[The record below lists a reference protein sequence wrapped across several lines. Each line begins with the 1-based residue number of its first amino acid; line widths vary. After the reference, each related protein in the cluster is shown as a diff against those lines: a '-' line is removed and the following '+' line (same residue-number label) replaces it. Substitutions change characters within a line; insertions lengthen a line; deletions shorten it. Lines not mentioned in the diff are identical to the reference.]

1 MNSPKM
7 ESFDFKINSEKLPE
21 YALHAK
27 DWCLVNGL
35 ICVNNDAKSILDHEL
50 VYPLPVTL
58 LPGKFPKKQF
68 DFAKE
73 IQPYIGELVH
83 NIANDYEFLKES
95 LAEVIKVDEFT
106 RNLWEIYE
114 TVRSEGIA
122 QPISMNIL
130 RNDFMLDRNKK
141 DLDVWLSNIEIN
153 TVAVSFGAC
162 TTQMNKF
169 HKNLMHYTDN
179 SLFLKNHIDNDN
191 VTVLANGIIE
201 AWKLYGNN
209 NSSAIVA
216 FIIGENERNI
226 GDQRLLENRCYELEP
241 RIKIKRITLSQIHQY
256 AALKEGRLI
265 YGNEYEIGL
274 VYFRAGYTPDDF
286 KGQEEWS
293 ARLLIE
299 QSSAIKSP
307 SVQYQ
312 LVGTKRI
319 QQVLTDPEILLKFVK
334 TKEIATK
341 IASTFVAQYSFDK
354 DNFDERVK
362 FMLDNCENFVLKPQR
377 EGGGNNIYKTDIK
390 TFYEDL
396 KDKTEL
402 YGYIL
407 MQLVDPFTSMNYII
421 KTNKTVYETET
432 LISELG
438 IYSVLI
444 SNNTNIILNQAGG
457 YLVRTKPVHVN
468 EGGVA
473 TGFAALDS
481 IYLI

>member
-1 MNSPKM
+1 M
-7 ESFDFKINSEKLPE
+7 EGFEFEVSNEKLNE
-21 YALHAK
+21 YAMHAK

-35 ICVNNDAKSILDHEL
+35 ICVCNDVKSISNHEQ

-73 IQPYIGELVH
+73 IQPYVGELVH
-83 NIANDYEFLKES
+83 NIANDHDFLKES
-95 LAEVIKVDEFT
+95 LADVIKTDEFT

-114 TVRSEGIA
+114 TVRSKGVS

-130 RNDFMLDRNKK
+130 RNDFMLDKNKK

-153 TVAVSFGAC
+153 TVAVSFGAS
-162 TTQMNKF
+162 TTQINKF
-169 HKNLMHYTDN
+169 HKNLMYYTEN
-179 SLFLKNHIDNDN
+179 PKFVQSHIENDN

-209 NSSAIVA
+209 NFSAVVA
-216 FIIGENERNI
+216 FIVGDRERNI
-226 GDQRLLENRCYELEP
+226 GDQTLLENRCYDLEP
-241 RIKIKRITLSQIHQY
+241 KIRIKRITLSQIHKN
-256 AALKEGRLI
+256 ATLKEGRLI
-265 YGNEYEIGL
+265 YNDEYEIGL
-274 VYFRAGYTPDDF
+274 AYFRTGYTPEDF
-286 KGQEEWS
+286 KGKDEWS

-299 QSSAIKSP
+299 RSSAIKSP
-307 SVQYQ
+307 SVKFQ

-319 QQVLTDPEILLKFVK
+319 QQVLTDPEILLRFAKK
-334 TKEIATK
+334 KEIADK
-341 IASTFVAQYSFDK
+341 LASTFVAQYSFDK
-354 DNFDERVK
+354 ENFEERVR

-377 EGGGNNIYKTDIK
+377 EGGGHNIYKSDIRK
-390 TFYEDL
+390 FYEDL

-402 YGYIL
+402 YGFIL
-407 MQLVDPFTSMNYII
+407 MQLVDPFTSQNYII
-421 KTNKTVYETET
+421 KTNKTSYEKET

-444 SNNTNIILNQAGG
+444 SNDKNIVLNQTGG
-457 YLVRTKPVHVN
+457 YLVRTKPAHVN

-481 IYLI
+481 LYLV